1 MFYQPTTLAEALRLR
16 AELGSQAR
24 FLSGG
29 TDLVVM
35 MKKGRV
41 TLSDVIDLS
50 QLAELTEVRDDAEAL
65 VIGARCAHR
74 VLEGSPVTVLADA
87 ARQVGGPQIRNR
99 GTIGGNVATASPAG
113 DVSVALLALDATVE
127 LVSLRGTRAMPL
139 RDFFLGVGRTAIAED
154 ELITGFRLRKP
165 ARSAFYKNGKRN
177 SVAISVLCAGAAL
190 DADGHPM
197 LAVGSAA
204 PTPLRLLKTEAFLR
218 ERGLDAEAI
227 AEAGRL
233 AAEEVRPITDHRAS
247 ADYRRA
253 VAGVA
258 VTRLLTQLAAGG
270 IHVAHA

>member
-1 MFYQPTTLAEALRLR
+1 MFYQPGTLSEALQLK
-16 AELGSQAR
+16 AELGGRAR
-24 FLSGG
+24 FLAGG

-50 QLAELTEVRDDAEAL
+50 RLQAFHEVRTEGDAL
-65 VIGARCAHR
+65 VVGAACVHR
-74 VLEGSPVTVLADA
+74 TLEGLPVAVLADA

-113 DVSVALLALDATVE
+113 DVSVALLALDASVE
-127 LVSLRGTRAMPL
+127 LMSLRGTRTMPL
-139 RDFFLGVGRTAIAED
+139 REFFLGVGRTAIAED
-154 ELITGFRLRKP
+154 ELIAAFRFRKP
-165 ARSAFYKNGKRN
+165 AKSAFYKNGKRN
-177 SVAISVLCAGAAL
+177 SVAISVVCAAAAL
-190 DADGHPM
+190 NADGHAM

-218 ERGLDAEAI
+218 ERGLVPEAI

-247 ADYRRA
+247 AEYRRA

-258 VTRLLTQLAAGG
+258 VTRLLTQLDQGG
-270 IHVAHA
+270 RHVVTA